1 VCKLEQD
8 VEQLKVV
15 RLAEFDLKW
24 WPDGGV
30 AAGAMQGDALGDDF
44 TKQSKIGRAKGE

>member
-8 VEQLKVV
+8 VEQLKAV

-24 WPDGGV
+24 RPDGGV
-30 AAGAMQGDALGDDF
+30 AASTMQGDALGDDF
-44 TKQSKIGRAKGE
+44 TKQSKTGRVERE